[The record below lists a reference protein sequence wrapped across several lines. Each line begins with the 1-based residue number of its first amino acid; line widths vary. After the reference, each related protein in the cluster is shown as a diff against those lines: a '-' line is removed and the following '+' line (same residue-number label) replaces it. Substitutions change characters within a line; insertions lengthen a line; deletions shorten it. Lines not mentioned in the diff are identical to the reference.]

1 MGTTEVPPY
10 QKSWHMIL
18 NRKFLSTFLVC
29 ISMSWTH
36 PAPASSWLQGPSR
49 FLNNIEQAP
58 ERLQNAFSNKA
69 CFANN
74 CMTIEGLINC
84 LKSDPNFSA
93 HMTPTQFF
101 QRNAQG
107 LPIQRTVRIP
117 TALEPVDSPDHDHQ
131 NMSSAKI
138 VTVESVVSLIRS
150 STYKAFQNVAQQ
162 NQNCLKTFCNRNCLY
177 IDIIHPEY
185 VDRYTRTLKNAIV
198 TIQVKGKKYSV
209 SQLRHMDDDER
220 RGLAKIILIDAFN
233 SVITGQCLAGNQ
245 TASIIRM
252 LCAQCTKTL
261 RDTVAKTNIA
271 CTSFDPKTEV
281 ALTIMEKDDDA
292 LYQRELQE
300 VQKKQAAVIATALP
314 NNQNPAASVDLHRLV
329 SNLNKA
335 VNSGVTQTTLRQTQ
349 GQFNQLITANP
360 GAQRL
365 NVLNPA
371 FGAAN
376 TAIDRSKGLVSR
388 ANGLYNR
395 NYSEPDE
402 DADEDS
408 DDPRDIR

>member
-1 MGTTEVPPY
+1 
-10 QKSWHMIL
+10 MIH

-29 ISMSWTH
+29 IGMIGTNIAS
-36 PAPASSWLQGPSR
+36 ASSWLQGPSR
-49 FLNNIEQAP
+49 FLKNVEHAP
-58 ERLQNAFSNKA
+58 ERLQHAITNKA
-69 CFANN
+69 CFSNN

-84 LKSDPNFSA
+84 LKSDSNFSA

-117 TALEPVDSPDHDHQ
+117 TALELVSSPDDDYQ
-131 NMSSAKI
+131 NLSSAKV

-177 IDIIHPEY
+177 IDIVPPEY
-185 VDRYTRTLKNAIV
+185 VDRYTKILKNAIV
-198 TIQVKGKKYSV
+198 PILVKGKKYSV
-209 SQLRHMDDDER
+209 SQLRHMDDDAR
-220 RGLAKIILIDAFN
+220 RGLAKVILIDAFN

-261 RDTVAKTNIA
+261 RDSIAKTNIA

-292 LYQRELQE
+292 FYQQELQE
-300 VQKKQAAVIATALP
+300 AQRKQAAVISNALP
-314 NNQNPAASVDLHRLV
+314 NNNNPAASVDLHRLV
-329 SNLNKA
+329 NNLNKS
-335 VNSGVTQTTLRQTQ
+335 VNSGDAQTTLRQTQ
-349 GQFNQLITANP
+349 GQFNQATMDNP

-395 NYSEPDE
+395 DYS

-408 DDPRDIR
+408 DDPRDIE